1 MGAQISWRWWEQDV
15 IDLVIW
21 EGRPANRAME
31 ADREAAE
38 ERGEAE
44 EEAVQDEYIMRK
56 RYLATK

>member
-21 EGRPANRAME
+21 EGRPAKRAME
-31 ADREAAE
+31 ADREAAK